1 MSKQSSK
8 NVTTM
13 KSILRSELK
22 NIFQERDKINK
33 IIDSRL
39 TKLNE
44 FDKAID
50 NKIKQTK
57 NIFLH
62 SLTHY
67 NHNNNSIKN
76 LLASFNSDID
86 KFTNVRNQI
95 INDIRSDMNHLS
107 NLLNSVEEFK
117 QQSISDIHSIIVKN
131 NFDSNIK
138 DEQYQKM
145 ANDIFNEVIVDIF
158 NRKKKTKEFLAELN
172 TDYKKRYRTPS
183 SSPPSLRSSPTKLSQ
198 HSKKKTKRVK
208 VDESMNMKVS
218 PRK

>member
-13 KSILRSELK
+13 KSLLRSELK

-95 INDIRSDMNHLS
+95 INDI
-107 NLLNSVEEFK
+107 
-117 QQSISDIHSIIVKN
+117 
-131 NFDSNIK
+131 
-138 DEQYQKM
+138 
-145 ANDIFNEVIVDIF
+145 
-158 NRKKKTKEFLAELN
+158 
-172 TDYKKRYRTPS
+172 
-183 SSPPSLRSSPTKLSQ
+183 
-198 HSKKKTKRVK
+198 
-208 VDESMNMKVS
+208 
-218 PRK
+218 